1 MALAL
6 RLTHAQFL
14 NAVRG
19 HYGLYKSKKMKAA
32 CDTILVFENAKKTL
46 ALENTQTNRENLNKA
61 ESAMWGAWVVW
72 SGTSEFRSVDSK
84 SDGICKKLGVEMGAI
99 RNIDRESRTTAF
111 VLKGEER
118 FDPKMKKAPRVNVTN
133 RTVPAYM
140 RKRDKGGVVLIDA
153 FGGGESQAENGFHRK
168 YGNQESTVMDN
179 IKMVLQTA
187 KDLQMPIFNVVMG
200 TATTWKTLTD
210 DFSIKVI
217 NIVKPMQPLFG
228 GPNKYVEET
237 LLVMKECE
245 VDYMVVM
252 GWDANQ
258 CVAAAIF
265 GVEPIDGNF
274 VPGLVDYGWDVV
286 TARNL
291 LGANLVGE
299 LESKW
304 GWPHIGPA
312 PKTL

>member
-1 MALAL
+1 MAVAL
-6 RLTHAQFL
+6 RRTHAQFL
-14 NAVRG
+14 NDVRG

-32 CDTILVFENAKKTL
+32 CDTMLDFENAKNTL
-46 ALENTQTNRENLNKA
+46 VLNNTKQNREDLNKA
-61 ESAMWGAWVVW
+61 ETAMLNAWIVW
-72 SGTSEFRSVDSK
+72 STTSEFRSVDSK
-84 SDGICKKLGVEMGAI
+84 SNGICKKLGVEMGAI

-118 FDPKMKKAPRVNVTN
+118 FDPKMKKPPRVNVTN
-133 RTVPAYM
+133 KTVPAYM

-153 FGGGESQAENGFHRK
+153 FGGGDSETANGFHRK

-179 IKMVLQTA
+179 IKMVLQMA
-187 KDLQMPIFNVVMG
+187 KELQMPIFDVVMG
-200 TATTWKTLTD
+200 TNATWKTLTD
-210 DFSIKVI
+210 DFATKVV
-217 NIVKPMQPLFG
+217 NIVKPKQPLFG
-228 GPNKYVEET
+228 GPDKYVQDT
-237 LLVMKECE
+237 LLVMKEFE
-245 VDYMVVM
+245 LEYMVVM

-265 GVEPIDGNF
+265 GVEPMEGNF

-291 LGANLVGE
+291 LGANERDE

-304 GWPHIGPA
+304 GWPHIGP
-312 PKTL
+312 PPL